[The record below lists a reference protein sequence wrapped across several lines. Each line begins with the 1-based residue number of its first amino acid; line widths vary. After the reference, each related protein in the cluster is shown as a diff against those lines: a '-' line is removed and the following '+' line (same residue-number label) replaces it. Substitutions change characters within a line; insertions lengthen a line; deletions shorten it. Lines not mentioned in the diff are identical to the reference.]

1 MMDRCKRLLC
11 VLLCLLLLPC
21 VACAGQ
27 GSITLSLMVEGN
39 GLAGAEFSVYR
50 VAALVNGASFALL
63 PGYDAGDYDVNKLE
77 SAGDWAALAELLA
90 GQATSGG
97 TNVTTNESGLAKLD
111 GLEDG
116 MYLVVGKKAE
126 LGGWTYDFAPFVMS
140 LPGKEDGG
148 WSRDVQADVKHER
161 EPVKCDIRMVKLW
174 KDEGYTKQRPESIK
188 VDLMRN
194 GEKHMELELNAAN
207 NWSQIVTGLESIHE
221 WTAREQVP
229 EGYQVEY
236 AWQEGALVITN
247 TLIKKPAPPPDIPQ
261 TGLTWWPVP
270 VLDILGAV
278 LFIIGWAMRRRESIE
293 HEEA

>member
-11 VLLCLLLLPC
+11 LLRCLLLLPC

-90 GQATSGG
+90 DQATSGG
-97 TNVTTNESGLAKLD
+97 TN
-111 GLEDG
+111 
-116 MYLVVGKKAE
+116 GKKAE
-126 LGGWTYDFAPFVMS
+126 LGGWIYDFAPFVMS

-188 VDLMRN
+188 VDLLRN

-221 WTAREQVP
+221 WTAKEQVP

-270 VLDILGAV
+270 VLGILGAV
-278 LFIIGWAMRRRESIE
+278 LFIIGWAMRRRESID

>member
-1 MMDRCKRLLC
+1 MNKCKRLLC

-21 VACAGQ
+21 VASAEQ
-27 GSITLSLMVEGN
+27 GSITLSLTVEGK
-39 GLAGAEFSVYR
+39 GLVGAEFTVYR
-50 VAALVNGASFALL
+50 VAALVNGASFVLL
-63 PGYDAGDYDVNKLE
+63 PGYDAGEHDVNKLE
-77 SAGDWAALAELLA
+77 NAEDWAALAERLA

-97 TNVTTNESGLAKLD
+97 IKVTTNESGLAKLD
-111 GLEDG
+111 GQEDG

-126 LGGWTYDFAPFVMS
+126 IDGWTYDFAPFVMS
-140 LPGKEDGG
+140 LPGKEGDN

-161 EPVKCDIRMVKLW
+161 EPVLQDIRIVKLW
-174 KDEGYTKQRPESIK
+174 KDEGYTKQRPGSIK
-188 VDLMRN
+188 VDLLRN

-207 NWSQIVTGLESIHE
+207 NWSQTVTGLESIHE
-221 WTAREQVP
+221 WTAKEQVP

-236 AWQEGALVITN
+236 AWQDDALVMTN

-270 VLDILGAV
+270 VLGILGAV
-278 LFIIGWAMRRRESIE
+278 LFIIGWAMHRRESIE